1 MSRQW
6 QDLHS
11 PDSRASLYLRAA
23 SKRKISGATLPAG
36 GLRSF
41 IRVQP
46 GNLAAYR
53 RLCHFTDDGRLPGT
67 YPHIMAFTLQLQ
79 LLTAHDFPFP
89 LLGLV
94 HLHNRIDVLRP
105 LGGIDGLRFA
115 VYADNLQAHAKG
127 GTFDLVTEAEDGLGL
142 LWRETSRMLV
152 RGLKMEGPFGESQ
165 VTEPAALPEV
175 TRWYADSDIGRRYAK
190 VCGDY
195 NPIHLSAV
203 SARLFGFPKAIAHG
217 MWSNAMALAALRT
230 HMPNSGYRFAVDFRK
245 PVRLPSEVVLSASEA
260 GPAGELRLDGQGGVL
275 HMVGRWAVL

>member
-23 SKRKISGATLPAG
+23 SKRKISGHALPTG
-36 GLRSF
+36 GLRSL
-41 IRVQP
+41 IHVQP
-46 GNLAAYR
+46 GNLEAYR
-53 RLCHFTDDGRLPGT
+53 RLCHFTDEGRLPAT
-67 YPHIMAFTLQLQ
+67 YPHVMAFTLQLQ
-79 LLTAHDFPFP
+79 LLTSHDFPFP

-105 LGGIDGLRFA
+105 LGGIDELRFA

-152 RGLKMEGPFGESQ
+152 RGLKLDGRVDDSQ
-165 VTEPAALPEV
+165 EHAPSALPQM
-175 TRWYADSDIGRRYAK
+175 TRWYADTDIGRRYAM

-195 NPIHLSAV
+195 NPIHLSAI

-217 MWSNAMALAALRT
+217 MWSSAMALAALRT
-230 HMPNSGYRFAVDFRK
+230 HIPTSGYRFEVAFRK
-245 PVRLPSEVVLSASEA
+245 PVRLPSEVILSASEA
-260 GPAGELRLDGQGGVL
+260 GPAGELRLDGQGGLL

>member
-23 SKRKISGATLPAG
+23 SKRKISGHALPTG
-36 GLRSF
+36 GLRSL
-41 IRVQP
+41 IHVQP
-46 GNLAAYR
+46 GNLEAYR
-53 RLCHFTDDGRLPGT
+53 RLCHFTDEGRLPAT
-67 YPHIMAFTLQLQ
+67 YPHVMAFTLQLQ
-79 LLTAHDFPFP
+79 LLTSHDFPFP

-105 LGGIDGLRFA
+105 LGGIDELRFA

-152 RGLKMEGPFGESQ
+152 RGLKLDGQADDSQ
-165 VTEPAALPEV
+165 EHAPSALPEMN
-175 TRWYADSDIGRRYAK
+175 RWYADTDIGRRYAM

-195 NPIHLSAV
+195 NPIHLSAI

-217 MWSNAMALAALRT
+217 MWSSAMALAALRT
-230 HMPNSGYRFAVDFRK
+230 HIPTSGYRFEVAFRK
-245 PVRLPSEVVLSASEA
+245 PVHLPSEVILSASEA
-260 GPAGELRLDGQGGVL
+260 GPAGELRLDGQGGLL

>member
-23 SKRKISGATLPAG
+23 SKRKISGHALPTG
-36 GLRSF
+36 GLRSL
-41 IRVQP
+41 IHVQP
-46 GNLAAYR
+46 GNLEAYR
-53 RLCHFTDDGRLPGT
+53 RLCHFTDEGRLPAT
-67 YPHIMAFTLQLQ
+67 YPHVMAFTLQLQ
-79 LLTAHDFPFP
+79 LLTSHDFPFP

-105 LGGIDGLRFA
+105 LGGIDELRFA

-152 RGLKMEGPFGESQ
+152 RGLKLDGQADDSQ
-165 VTEPAALPEV
+165 EHAPSALPEM
-175 TRWYADSDIGRRYAK
+175 TRWYADTDIGRRYAM

-195 NPIHLSAV
+195 NPIHLSAI

-217 MWSNAMALAALRT
+217 MWSSAMALAALRT
-230 HMPNSGYRFAVDFRK
+230 HIPTSGYRFEVAFRK
-245 PVRLPSEVVLSASEA
+245 PVHLPSEVILSASEA
-260 GPAGELRLDGQGGVL
+260 GPAGELRLDGQGGLL